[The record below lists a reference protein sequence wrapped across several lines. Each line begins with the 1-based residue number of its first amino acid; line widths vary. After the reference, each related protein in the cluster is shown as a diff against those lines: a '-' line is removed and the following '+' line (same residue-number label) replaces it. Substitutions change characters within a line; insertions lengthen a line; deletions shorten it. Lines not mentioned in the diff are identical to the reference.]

1 MTQAVAPGAH
11 ARGANPASVG
21 RRWTSR
27 VARNEC
33 CGNPACRACQ
43 SAVRGPPSGLP
54 LTSPRSFTLLAPS
67 ATGRFS
73 SGPPISSG
81 ANRPGPRN
89 TPCAPAA
96 DVDSR
101 CGPQCP
107 RPTPLAACRT
117 HHPGRV
123 YCSLAAIV
131 LPGPSS
137 HGTVSAGACPYGG
150 GRARPPPPRLPERAW
165 ISRSAARQ
173 RPGAQGSP
181 HAPAGIV
188 AEAREKE
195 KSPAGVRPTAWPEP
209 NAPSRR

>member
-1 MTQAVAPGAH
+1 MWSRASRARSSCDGHERRGGRRGGRPEPHWSRCRTGRVPTGGQGHRAMGRMTQAVAPGAH

-54 LTSPRSFTLLAPS
+54 LSSPRSFTLLAPS

-101 CGPQCP
+101 CGPQYP
-107 RPTPLAACRT
+107 RRAPLPAWPPDARITRAVCAAAWR
-117 HHPGRV
+117 R
-123 YCSLAAIV
+123 
-131 LPGPSS
+131 SS
-137 HGTVSAGACPYGG
+137 SQDRH
-150 GRARPPPPRLPERAW
+150 
-165 ISRSAARQ
+165 
-173 RPGAQGSP
+173 
-181 HAPAGIV
+181 
-188 AEAREKE
+188 
-195 KSPAGVRPTAWPEP
+195 PTAP
-209 NAPSRR
+209 